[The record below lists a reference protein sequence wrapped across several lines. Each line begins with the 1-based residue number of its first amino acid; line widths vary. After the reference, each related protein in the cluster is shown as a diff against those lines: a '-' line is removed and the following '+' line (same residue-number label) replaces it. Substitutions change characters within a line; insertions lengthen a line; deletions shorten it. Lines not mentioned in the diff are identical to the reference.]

1 MLFIGPTPLSGIGQH
16 CKKYM
21 NLFPG
26 SQYIEIQNDIP
37 QCENAFIFAL
47 PVSHWLDKIPE
58 IKRKIKHVTCMTVC
72 ETETVHED
80 YGKLFK
86 LFDKIA
92 VPSEFCRHVFKRQFP
107 DIKFYVI
114 HAHIP
119 DHRLYTFYHI
129 GNVHDPRKNFNK
141 IIETFVRMNKPDT
154 RLLIKATSRQ
164 PIQIK
169 IPNVEVINGLI
180 SDEEMEKIHAL
191 GDCYVSFSSSEGVG
205 MGAVEAA
212 LRNKPVII
220 TDYGGAPEYI
230 KTPYTIKCERQKLVK
245 DDFLFKVGMEWGKPN
260 EKQLRE
266 FMEDAYTNKIR
277 YMEHPGTH
285 MLTCKENVLQEFVAN
300 VIGKESDK
308 TGQDGTGHE

>member
-1 MLFIGPTPLSGIGQH
+1 MLFIGPSPLSGIGQH

-26 SQYIEIQNDIP
+26 SKYIEIQNDIP
-37 QCENAFIFAL
+37 ECENAFIFAL
-47 PVSHWLDKIPE
+47 PVNPWLDKIPE
-58 IKRKIKHVTCMTVC
+58 IKRKIKHVMCMTVC

-86 LFDKIA
+86 LFDSIA
-92 VPSEFCRHVFKRQFP
+92 VPSEFCRRVFKRQFP
-107 DIKFYVI
+107 DVKFYII

-119 DHRLYTFYHI
+119 DHRPYTFYHI

-141 IIETFVRMNKPDT
+141 IIETFVRMNKPDS
-154 RLLIKATSRQ
+154 RLLVKATCKQS
-164 PIQIK
+164 IQIK
-169 IPNVEVINGLI
+169 IPNVTFINGLI

-230 KTPYTIKCERQKLVK
+230 KTPYTIDCERQKLVK
-245 DDFLFKVGMEWGKPN
+245 DDFLFKEGMEWGKPN

-277 YMEHPGTH
+277 YMEHPRTH

>member
-1 MLFIGPTPLSGIGQH
+1 MLFIGPTPLSGIGQQ

-37 QCENAFIFAL
+37 QCERAFIYAL
-47 PVSHWLDKIPE
+47 PVPHWLDKIPE
-58 IKRKIKHVTCMTVC
+58 IKRKIKHVTCMTIC

-86 LFDKIA
+86 LFDRIA
-92 VPSEFCRHVFKRQFP
+92 VPSEFCRKVFKKQFP
-107 DIKFYVI
+107 DTDFYII
-114 HAHIP
+114 HAHVP
-119 DHRLYTFYHI
+119 DHRPYTFYHI
-129 GNVHDPRKNFNK
+129 GNVTDPRKNFNK

-154 RLLIKATSRQ
+154 RLLIKATCKQ

-180 SDEEMEKIHAL
+180 ADEEMEKIHAL
-191 GDCYVSFSSSEGVG
+191 GDCYVSFSSSEGIG

>member
-1 MLFIGPTPLSGIGQH
+1 MLFIGPSLLSGIGQH

-26 SQYIEIQNDIP
+26 SKYIEIQNDIP
-37 QCENAFIFAL
+37 NCENAFIFAL
-47 PVSHWLDKIPE
+47 PVQHWLDKIPE
-58 IKRKIKHVTCMTVC
+58 IKRKIKHVICMTVC

-86 LFDKIA
+86 LFDRIA
-92 VPSEFCRHVFKRQFP
+92 VPSEFCRRVFKRQFP
-107 DIKFYVI
+107 ETSFYII
-114 HAHIP
+114 HVHIP
-119 DHRLYTFYHI
+119 DKRPYTFYHI

-141 IIETFVRMNKPDT
+141 ILETFVRMNKPDT
-154 RLLIKATSRQ
+154 RLIVKATCIQ
-164 PIQIK
+164 PVEAR
-169 IPNVEVINGLI
+169 IPNVTFINGLI
-180 SDEEMEKIHAL
+180 SDEEMEKIHAM

-230 KTPYTIKCERQKLVK
+230 KTPYTIDCERQKIVK

-277 YMEHPGTH
+277 YMEHPRTH
-285 MLTCKENVLQEFVAN
+285 MLTCKENVLQEFITN
-300 VIGKESDK
+300 VISKESDN

>member
-1 MLFIGPTPLSGIGQH
+1 
-16 CKKYM
+16 
-21 NLFPG
+21 
-26 SQYIEIQNDIP
+26 
-37 QCENAFIFAL
+37 
-47 PVSHWLDKIPE
+47 
-58 IKRKIKHVTCMTVC
+58 
-72 ETETVHED
+72 
-80 YGKLFK
+80 
-86 LFDKIA
+86 
-92 VPSEFCRHVFKRQFP
+92 
-107 DIKFYVI
+107 
-114 HAHIP
+114 
-119 DHRLYTFYHI
+119 
-129 GNVHDPRKNFNK
+129 
-141 IIETFVRMNKPDT
+141 MNKPDT
-154 RLLIKATSRQ
+154 RLLIKATCKQ

-180 SDEEMEKIHAL
+180 ADEEMEKIHAL
-191 GDCYVSFSSSEGVG
+191 GDCYVSFSSSEGIG

-245 DDFLFKVGMEWGKPN
+245 NDFLYQVGMEWGKPD
-260 EKQLRE
+260 EKQLCE

-277 YMEHPGTH
+277 YMEHPRTH

>member
-1 MLFIGPTPLSGIGQH
+1 
-16 CKKYM
+16 
-21 NLFPG
+21 
-26 SQYIEIQNDIP
+26 
-37 QCENAFIFAL
+37 
-47 PVSHWLDKIPE
+47 
-58 IKRKIKHVTCMTVC
+58 MTIC

-86 LFDKIA
+86 LFDRIA
-92 VPSEFCRHVFKRQFP
+92 VPSEFCRKVFKKQFP
-107 DIKFYVI
+107 DTDFYIV
-114 HAHIP
+114 HAHVP
-119 DHRLYTFYHI
+119 DHRPYTFYHI
-129 GNVHDPRKNFNK
+129 GNVTDPRKNFNK

-154 RLLIKATSRQ
+154 RLLIKATCKQ

-169 IPNVEVINGLI
+169 IPNVEVINGLV
-180 SDEEMEKIHAL
+180 SDEDMEKIHGM
-191 GDCYVSFSSSEGVG
+191 GDCYVSFSSSEGIG

-230 KTPYTIKCERQKLVK
+230 KTPYLIECGLQYLVK

-266 FMEDAYTNKIR
+266 FMEDAYTKKIR
-277 YMEHPGTH
+277 YMEHPRTH
-285 MLTCKENVLQEFVAN
+285 MLTCKENVLQEFITN
-300 VIGKESDK
+300 VISKESDN